1 MGVSSVVLQL
11 TERLMP
17 VVRSELQSVL
27 QVMATMPE
35 WVAKRDLTEWEER
48 CVAAL
53 EKVYGALQPA
63 GQAAN
68 LRIIDPHLFLVEEIW
83 ELGVHNLYTNYQ
95 VEATKQEYQK
105 LLGFFR
111 EQNIPGEKSLSE
123 VDLSGW

>member
-1 MGVSSVVLQL
+1 MSVSSVVVHL

-17 VVRSELQSVL
+17 VVRPELQSVL

-48 CVAAL
+48 CVVAL

-63 GQAAN
+63 GHDAD
-68 LRIIDPHLFLVEEIW
+68 LRIADPHLFLVEEIW
-83 ELGVHNLYTNYQ
+83 ELGIHNLYTMYQ
-95 VEATKQEYQK
+95 VEPTKQEY
-105 LLGFFR
+105 LRVLELFR
-111 EQNIPGEKSLSE
+111 EQNIPGEKPLSE